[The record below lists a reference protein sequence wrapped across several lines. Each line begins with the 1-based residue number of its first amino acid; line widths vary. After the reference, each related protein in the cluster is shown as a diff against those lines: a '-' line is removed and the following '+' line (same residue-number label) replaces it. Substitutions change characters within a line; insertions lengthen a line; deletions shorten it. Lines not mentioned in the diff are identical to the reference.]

1 MNYFTV
7 LITLLR
13 DRENFVQEIHHQARL
28 KTKITALLISSSIFL
43 AIYGGI
49 IGAFASPLQVF
60 ASAIKLPALYLITL
74 IICLPTL
81 YFFNAFFGSKQ
92 TIGQNLALL
101 LTAISITA
109 VLLFSFA
116 PVTLFFLITIR
127 NYQFFILL
135 NVVIFALTGFIGI
148 SYLYQIMR
156 PESEQLELASVPL
169 VEHQAE
175 SDFVVADAD
184 QNLKKSH
191 RNAHRNLAPEV
202 KTRTN
207 ILRFWLGLYAFVG
220 CQLAWTLRPFFGAP
234 GQAFE
239 LFRPREGNFYLSVIQ
254 SLIEILMN

>member
-13 DRENFVQEIHHQARL
+13 DRENFVEEIHHKARL

-60 ASAIKLPALYLITL
+60 ASAIKLPALYLTTL

-92 TIGQNLALL
+92 SISQSLALL

-156 PESEQLELASVPL
+156 PESEQPEFVSVAPA
-169 VEHQAE
+169 ENKAE
-175 SDFVVADAD
+175 SDFVVVDAD
-184 QNLKKSH
+184 QKSKK
-191 RNAHRNLAPEV
+191 RVIKNVDPAV

-254 SLIEILMN
+254 SLLEILTN

>member
-13 DRENFVQEIHHQARL
+13 DRDNFVEEIHHKARL

-92 TIGQNLALL
+92 SIGQNLALL

-135 NVVIFALTGFIGI
+135 NVVIFSLTGFIGI

-156 PESEQLELASVPL
+156 PESEQLGPTSASS
-169 VEHQAE
+169 VEA
-175 SDFVVADAD
+175 SIGDDFVVADAD
-184 QNLKKSH
+184 QKSNK
-191 RNAHRNLAPEV
+191 RSNKITDPAL

-254 SLIEILMN
+254 SLLEILTN

>member
-1 MNYFTV
+1 MNYFTI

-13 DRENFVQEIHHQARL
+13 DRENFVSEIHHKARL

-92 TIGQNLALL
+92 SIGQNLALL

-135 NVVIFALTGFIGI
+135 NVLIFALTGFIGI

-156 PESEQLELASVPL
+156 PESEQLEPALAPL
-169 VEHQAE
+169 VEDQVEH
-175 SDFVVADAD
+175 DFVIVDAD
-184 QNLKKSH
+184 QKSIKIQPKPK
-191 RNAHRNLAPEV
+191 NVDPAV
-202 KTRTN
+202 KTRIN

-239 LFRPREGNFYLSVIQ
+239 LFRPREGSFYLSVIH
-254 SLIEILMN
+254 SLLEILMN

>member
-1 MNYFTV
+1 MNYFTI

-13 DRENFVQEIHHQARL
+13 DRENFVSEIHHKARL

-92 TIGQNLALL
+92 SIGQNLALL

-135 NVVIFALTGFIGI
+135 NVLIFALTGFIGI

-156 PESEQLELASVPL
+156 PESEQLEVASAPL
-169 VEHQAE
+169 SEDRVEH
-175 SDFVVADAD
+175 DFVVTDAD
-184 QNLKKSH
+184 TKSIKIQNK
-191 RNAHRNLAPEV
+191 NVDPAA
-202 KTRTN
+202 KTRIN
-207 ILRFWLGLYAFVG
+207 ILRFWLGLYTFVG

-239 LFRPREGNFYLSVIQ
+239 LFRPREGNFYISVIH
-254 SLIEILMN
+254 SLLEILMN

>member
-13 DRENFVQEIHHQARL
+13 DRENFIEEIHHKARL

-49 IGAFASPLQVF
+49 IGAFASPLQVLS
-60 ASAIKLPALYLITL
+60 SAIKLPALYLITL
-74 IICLPTL
+74 VICLPTL

-92 TIGQNLALL
+92 SIGQNLALL

-156 PESEQLELASVPL
+156 PELEQLELAPAIP
-169 VEHQAE
+169 VEDKIKGE
-175 SDFVVADAD
+175 FVVVDAEQQFSKISPKNVD
-184 QNLKKSH
+184 P
-191 RNAHRNLAPEV
+191 AF

-254 SLIEILMN
+254 SLIEILIN

>member
-1 MNYFTV
+1 MNYFTI

-13 DRENFVQEIHHQARL
+13 DRENFVSEIHHKARL

-92 TIGQNLALL
+92 SIGQNLALL

-135 NVVIFALTGFIGI
+135 NVLIFALTGFIGI

-156 PESEQLELASVPL
+156 PESEQLDLTSAPL
-169 VEHQAE
+169 FEDQMEH
-175 SDFVVADAD
+175 DFVVIDAD
-184 QNLKKSH
+184 QKPSKVQNK
-191 RNAHRNLAPEV
+191 NIDPAV
-202 KTRTN
+202 KTRTS

-234 GQAFE
+234 GQPFE
-239 LFRPREGNFYLSVIQ
+239 LFRLREGSFYQSVIQ
-254 SLIEILMN
+254 SLLEILMN

>member
-1 MNYFTV
+1 MNFFTI

-13 DRENFVQEIHHQARL
+13 DRENFVSEIHHKVRL

-92 TIGQNLALL
+92 SIGQSLALL

-135 NVVIFALTGFIGI
+135 NVLIFALTGFIGI

-156 PESEQLELASVPL
+156 PESEQLESASIPL
-169 VEHQAE
+169 VEDKIEH
-175 SDFVVADAD
+175 DFVVVDANQKSSKI
-184 QNLKKSH
+184 QNK
-191 RNAHRNLAPEV
+191 NVDPAV

-239 LFRPREGNFYLSVIQ
+239 LFRPREGSFYLSVIH
-254 SLIEILMN
+254 SLLEILMN

>member
-13 DRENFVQEIHHQARL
+13 DRENFVEEIHHKARL
-28 KTKITALLISSSIFL
+28 KTKITALLVSSSIFL

-49 IGAFASPLQVF
+49 IGAFASPLQVL

-92 TIGQNLALL
+92 SIGQNLALL

-135 NVVIFALTGFIGI
+135 NVIIFALTGFIGI

-156 PESEQLELASVPL
+156 PESEQLETALSAPVADN
-169 VEHQAE
+169 VEG
-175 SDFVVADAD
+175 DFVVVDAD
-184 QNLKKSH
+184 QKLSKKS
-191 RNAHRNLAPEV
+191 NKGLDSAA

-254 SLIEILMN
+254 SLLEILMN

>member
-13 DRENFVQEIHHQARL
+13 DRENFIEEIHHKARL

-49 IGAFASPLQVF
+49 IGAFASPLQVLS
-60 ASAIKLPALYLITL
+60 SAIKLPALYLITL
-74 IICLPTL
+74 VICLPTL
-81 YFFNAFFGSKQ
+81 YFFNTFFGSKQ
-92 TIGQNLALL
+92 SIGQNLALL

-156 PESEQLELASVPL
+156 PELEQLELAPAIP
-169 VEHQAE
+169 VEDKIKGE
-175 SDFVVADAD
+175 FVVVDAEQQFSKISPKNVD
-184 QNLKKSH
+184 P
-191 RNAHRNLAPEV
+191 AF

-254 SLIEILMN
+254 SLIEILIN

>member
-13 DRENFVQEIHHQARL
+13 DRENFVEEIHHKARL

-49 IGAFASPLQVF
+49 IGAFASPLQVL

-92 TIGQNLALL
+92 SIGQNLALL

-156 PESEQLELASVPL
+156 PESEQLEIAMAAPV
-169 VEHQAE
+169 VDNVE
-175 SDFVVADAD
+175 SDFVVVDAD
-184 QNLKKSH
+184 QKLSKKS
-191 RNAHRNLAPEV
+191 NKDLDPAA

-254 SLIEILMN
+254 SLLEILTN

>member
-1 MNYFTV
+1 MNYFTI

-13 DRENFVQEIHHQARL
+13 DRENFVSEIHHKARL

-92 TIGQNLALL
+92 SIGQNLALL

-116 PVTLFFLITIR
+116 PVSLFFLITIR

-135 NVVIFALTGFIGI
+135 NVLIFALTGFIGI

-156 PESEQLELASVPL
+156 PESDQLEFASAPL
-169 VEHQAE
+169 VEDKIE
-175 SDFVVADAD
+175 GDFVVVDAD
-184 QNLKKSH
+184 QKPSKAQNK
-191 RNAHRNLAPEV
+191 NIDPAF

-239 LFRPREGNFYLSVIQ
+239 LFRPREGNFYLSVIH
-254 SLIEILMN
+254 SLLEILMN

>member
-1 MNYFTV
+1 MNYFTI

-13 DRENFVQEIHHQARL
+13 DRDNFVEEIHHKARL

-49 IGAFASPLQVF
+49 IGAFASPLQVL

-92 TIGQNLALL
+92 SIEQNLALL

-156 PESEQLELASVPL
+156 PESEQVDTALFTPASDKF
-169 VEHQAE
+169 EG
-175 SDFVVADAD
+175 DFVVVDAD
-184 QNLKKSH
+184 QKLNEKPNKALDT
-191 RNAHRNLAPEV
+191 AA
-202 KTRTN
+202 KTRMN

-254 SLIEILMN
+254 SLLEILMN

>member
-1 MNYFTV
+1 MNYFTI

-13 DRENFVQEIHHQARL
+13 DRENFVSEIHHKARL

-81 YFFNAFFGSKQ
+81 YLFNAFFGSKQ
-92 TIGQNLALL
+92 SIGQNLALL

-135 NVVIFALTGFIGI
+135 NVLIFALTGFIGI

-156 PESEQLELASVPL
+156 PESEQLELVSAPL
-169 VEHQAE
+169 VEDKIEH
-175 SDFVVADAD
+175 DFVVVDANQKPSKA
-184 QNLKKSH
+184 QNK
-191 RNAHRNLAPEV
+191 NIDPAV

-234 GQAFE
+234 GQPFE
-239 LFRPREGNFYLSVIQ
+239 LFRPREGSFYQSVIQ
-254 SLIEILMN
+254 SILEILMN

>member
-81 YFFNAFFGSKQ
+81 YFFNTFFGSKQ

-135 NVVIFALTGFIGI
+135 NVLIFALTGFIGI
-148 SYLYQIMR
+148 SYLYQVMR
-156 PESEQLELASVPL
+156 PESEQLELVSAPL
-169 VEHQAE
+169 VEHQTE
-175 SDFVVADAD
+175 HDFVVVDAE
-184 QNLKKSH
+184 QKPKKLHKSV
-191 RNAHRNLAPEV
+191 ASEV

-254 SLIEILMN
+254 SLIEILTN

>member
-13 DRENFVQEIHHQARL
+13 DRDNFVEEIHHKARL
-28 KTKITALLISSSIFL
+28 KTKITALLISSAIFL

-92 TIGQNLALL
+92 SIEQSLALL

-156 PESEQLELASVPL
+156 PESEQLELAPIASAPPI
-169 VEHQAE
+169 EDKTE
-175 SDFVVADAD
+175 SDFVVMDAD
-184 QNLKKSH
+184 QKLNKKSYK
-191 RNAHRNLAPEV
+191 NIDPAV

-254 SLIEILMN
+254 SLLEILIN